1 MTTRPPM
8 TGLRHVALQSR
19 RFEEALDFYERIMG
33 MKVEWHPDADNV
45 YLTSGVDNLAIHRA
59 DDSPAPDGQYLDHIG
74 FLVDRVGDVDRW
86 FAYLKQ
92 QGVTMR
98 EPPRD
103 HRDGARSFY
112 CEDPDGVRVQIIYHP
127 PLASSS

>member
-8 TGLRHVALQSR
+8 TGLRHVALQSH
-19 RFEEALDFYERIMG
+19 RFEQALDFYQRIMG
-33 MKVEWHPDADNV
+33 MNVEWHPDADNV
-45 YLTSGVDNLAIHRA
+45 YLTSGVDNLAIHRTE
-59 DDSPAPDGQYLDHIG
+59 DPPAHDGQSLDHIG
-74 FLVDRVGDVDRW
+74 FLVDRAGDVDRW

-112 CEDPDGVRVQIIYHP
+112 CEDPDGVTVQIIHHP
-127 PLASSS
+127 PLASS